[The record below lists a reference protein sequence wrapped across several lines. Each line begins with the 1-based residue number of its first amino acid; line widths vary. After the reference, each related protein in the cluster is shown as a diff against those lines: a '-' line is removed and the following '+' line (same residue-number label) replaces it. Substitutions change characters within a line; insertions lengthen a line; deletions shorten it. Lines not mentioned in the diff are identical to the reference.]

1 MVSWLQHD
9 MASATCVRCWMVVWD
24 GGALGPFCESC
35 SEVMAFRYLERFS
48 LLQILTFTQR
58 LCKRPSAF
66 IRFTLRDVT
75 MSTWHA
81 HVRHVSLQ
89 TSWASQHL
97 EALLWQLKPGAVC
110 LEIIG
115 NPTRAPKT
123 TTSMNLGRIFKGF
136 QTLRWFHFWILEKLA
151 QISGWMRWNSI
162 AWWQPLQTKVAA

>member
-24 GGALGPFCESC
+24 GGALGPFCGSC

-123 TTSMNLGRIFKGF
+123 EFQWTWAEFSRIFKHSDDSTFGSW
-136 QTLRWFHFWILEKLA
+136 R
-151 QISGWMRWNSI
+151 NS
-162 AWWQPLQTKVAA
+162 PKS